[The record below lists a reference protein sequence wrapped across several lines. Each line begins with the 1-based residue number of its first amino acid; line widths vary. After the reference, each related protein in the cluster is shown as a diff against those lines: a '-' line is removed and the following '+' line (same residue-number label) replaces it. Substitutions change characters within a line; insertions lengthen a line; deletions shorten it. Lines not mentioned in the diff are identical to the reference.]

1 MQILLTK
8 KLADV
13 MAVKPALASE
23 TIDPIFAWTA
33 NWVNTFDRRKEDMI
47 VMVNNATRFTVTIY
61 GVKRNQFKDIATKMT
76 AAIRNTLLSLQVNPE
91 VVDEYLLQAGAV
103 QFGANH
109 DRKLAACVN
118 HQGLDAAFTVGR
130 TVNESAGKIKYED
143 TLGRLVS
150 DRIVNYSGSHDD
162 GFIPREKILAML
174 TELTGKPLY
183 QYRAFELLVTLDLDI
198 YKATRRLI
206 VPADL
211 AFSQLHKVLQ
221 DAFHWHNHH
230 LYDFAV
236 FDGKSRAPVTRLVTS
251 NEELDYDDQ
260 AVLMADHKLS
270 DYLPK
275 NKFILYTYDMGDSW
289 EHQIEFVREIEN
301 HDAESP
307 YLLEA
312 VGQTPPEDVGGVG
325 GFVGFREIMLNTS
338 HPEYEETKEWAGYW
352 SPELREWERRPH
364 VLRV

>member
-23 TIDPIFAWTA
+23 TIDPFFAWTA

-109 DRKLAACVN
+109 DRKLTACVN

-150 DRIVNYSGSHDD
+150 DRIVNYSGSNDD
-162 GFIPREKILAML
+162 GFIPREKTLVML

-198 YKATRRLI
+198 YKTERRLI

-211 AFSQLHKVLQ
+211 AFSKLHKVLQ
-221 DAFHWHNHH
+221 DVFRWKNYH

-236 FDGKSRAPVTRLVTS
+236 FHGKSQKPIALLVTDEEALEY
-251 NEELDYDDQ
+251 NEHAL
-260 AVLMADHKLS
+260 LMAERKLS
-270 DYLPK
+270 EYLPQ
-275 NKFILYTYDMGDSW
+275 NKYILYTYDMGDSW
-289 EHQIEFVREIEN
+289 AHQIELVREIKN
-301 HDAESP
+301 YDKESP

-312 VGQTPPEDVGGVG
+312 TGQAPPEDVGGVC
-325 GFVGFREIMLNTS
+325 GFIDFRKIMLDPT
-338 HPEYEETKEWAGYW
+338 HPEYEETKKWAGYW
-352 SPELREWERRPH
+352 SPELWEWERRPH
-364 VLRV
+364 AIRV

>member
-8 KLADV
+8 KLADA
-13 MAVKPALASE
+13 MEIKPTSASE
-23 TIDPIFAWTA
+23 NLDPIFAWTA
-33 NWVNTFDRRKEDMI
+33 NWINTFDRRKEDMI

-91 VVDEYLLQAGAV
+91 VVDEYLLQADEV

-109 DRKLAACVN
+109 DRKLTAWVN
-118 HQGLDAAFTVGR
+118 RQGLDAAFTVGR

-143 TLGRLVS
+143 TLGYLVS
-150 DRIVNYSGSHDD
+150 DRIVNCSGSYD
-162 GFIPREKILAML
+162 GSFIPREKMLARL
-174 TELTGKPLY
+174 AELTGKPLY

-198 YKATRRLI
+198 CKATRRLI
-206 VPADL
+206 VPANL
-211 AFSQLHKVLQ
+211 PFSKLHMVLQ
-221 DAFHWHNHH
+221 SAFHWENQH

-236 FDGKSRAPVTRLVTS
+236 FDGKSCEPVARLVTS
-251 NEELDYDDQ
+251 EEELDYDDQ
-260 AVLMADHKLS
+260 AALMDNHKLS
-270 DYLPK
+270 DYLPE

-289 EHQIEFVREIEN
+289 EHGIELVREIEN
-301 HDAESP
+301 HDQESP

-312 VGQTPPEDVGGVG
+312 VGKTPPEDVGGIG
-325 GFVGFREIMLNTS
+325 GFVDFREIMLNPS